1 MSFGE
6 QAYDW
11 LAQSLGVAPG
21 KLDLARMKGSTSSSV
36 FLVRCTR
43 DKALQKFV
51 LRVLDNSAWLAD
63 EPDLAAHEAAAL
75 EEAQR
80 AGLRAPRLI
89 AYSSDEVGFGAPVV
103 LMSFMEGEIELRPV
117 DFGGWLE
124 GLAVELA
131 AIHQHTANTFHWRYE
146 SWVEREK
153 LAIPV
158 WTRAP
163 HLWERAIE
171 LVRGAEPDARQV
183 FIHRDY
189 HPTNVLWS
197 QGHVSGVV
205 DWINACRGPAGV
217 DVAHCRTNLTL
228 MFGPTVAD
236 NFLKLYSEQAEG
248 FEYNPYWDMD
258 GLLDMSMPEPEFY
271 EPWKDFGLEE
281 IAPEVLKQRTDAYLE
296 GIMSRRPS
304 RA

>member
-51 LRVLDNSAWLAD
+51 LRVLDNTAWLAD

-131 AIHQHTANTFHWRYE
+131 AIHQHTANTFPWRYE

-153 LAIPV
+153 LAIPA

-171 LVRGAEPDARQV
+171 LVRSVEPDARQV

-189 HPTNVLWS
+189 HPTN
-197 QGHVSGVV
+197 
-205 DWINACRGPAGV
+205 I
-217 DVAHCRTNLTL
+217 
-228 MFGPTVAD
+228 
-236 NFLKLYSEQAEG
+236 
-248 FEYNPYWDMD
+248 
-258 GLLDMSMPEPEFY
+258 
-271 EPWKDFGLEE
+271 
-281 IAPEVLKQRTDAYLE
+281 
-296 GIMSRRPS
+296 
-304 RA
+304 